1 MTLEQ
6 TIQSVPFMSVDD
18 RLRLADAIWDSFG
31 ETDTPP
37 LTPTQRSELDR
48 RMADHDADPST
59 ALNEMEVEARQ
70 ADLRCLGRPC
80 NTFKRKQARQSKL
93 DGPI

>member
-59 ALNEMEVEARQ
+59 ALNEGSSGVS
-70 ADLRCLGRPC
+70 GRSTKQ
-80 NTFKRKQARQSKL
+80 NLDRK
-93 DGPI
+93 

>member
-59 ALNEMEVEARQ
+59 RLKE
-70 ADLRCLGRPC
+70 
-80 NTFKRKQARQSKL
+80 SK
-93 DGPI
+93 PVNPSWMAPYSPTPQ